1 LEARI
6 VPKRIEHRIEL
17 EQRRS
22 ERRVV
27 TASLDKTARL
37 WDIAS
42 GKQIGEPMKHEA
54 VVTSAQFSPD
64 GQRVVTASGDNT
76 ARLWDAATGK
86 QIGEPMTHEAVVNSA
101 EFSPDG
107 QPVVTASL
115 DRTAR
120 LWDTAGKPIAVMKH
134 EDVVT
139 SAQFSPDGKWV
150 VTASLD
156 RTARLWDTAGKSIV
170 VMKHEDVVTSAQF
183 SPDGKWVVT
192 ASRDRTA
199 RLWDTAGKPFAVMKH
214 EDVVTSAQFS
224 PDGKWVMTG
233 SPDTTARLWDAAT
246 GKQIGEP
253 MTHEAVVNSAEF
265 SPDGQRVVTAS
276 EDKMARLWDVVI
288 VTDKDTTE
296 DILSLA
302 DLAEAAGGLTLET
315 VGEAE
320 NFKSLAPEK
329 ARASREKIAAKF
341 LGSSSELTPLQR
353 VMKWSVLERRSRTIS
368 PFSKVTVSEWLEN
381 RIGEGTVE
389 GLRAA
394 LQVDPANARVTAHL
408 GRRLADYALEQDS
421 DPDEARRARGEADFL
436 TRRAQ
441 KLAPDNNEIKKLRD
455 EVVKLLELNTN

>member
-120 LWDTAGKPIAVMKH
+120 LWDTAGKPIA
-134 EDVVT
+134 
-139 SAQFSPDGKWV
+139 
-150 VTASLD
+150 
-156 RTARLWDTAGKSIV
+156 